1 MRLPFFSGRARRG
14 AGLLR
19 ALLLTGMG
27 LMIPCYLFTVGNVAL
42 SPWPLY
48 ERNRLALALLT
59 PACLLAL
66 LLLLRTADRHEAF
79 FARHERRVLLGFAL
93 FYLVVQLVM
102 ATQLRFIPVTD
113 AEQCFTAAELLTD
126 TGTYGNVERPFIYFT
141 RYPHNL
147 GLVYLL
153 SFVFR
158 IGNALGLADRFMQ
171 AVVACSVLFTLGLL
185 SAARLCRRLCGVRGQ
200 TRLLLLL
207 LTCLPL
213 LYCTSELYTDAFSL
227 AFPTMIVYAFVR
239 TRGAGTRG
247 ARALWAVLFALSAF
261 IGAQIRFTS
270 VIAAIACL
278 IAALFESRVRLT
290 AWLAAPLALVFV
302 AGSAAVNAE
311 NARHLGA
318 ENIEKYTLPKLHY
331 IAMGLPVQSDE
342 GYGQYGYGGWLVFS
356 TSFDDPQE
364 RDAALL
370 REVIDRIYYL
380 RYPSR
385 LLNMMSRKNL
395 STFGDG
401 TFRLNEII
409 EGDVRDADNLVKQFV
424 FAPGK
429 YYPLYYHLC
438 TAMFL
443 AQMLLAC
450 LACAQAIKRRQTHAA
465 ALFVALLG
473 IFLFLCMWET
483 RARYFFQFEL
493 VLLCAGAMLETPC
506 RGAVHLH
513 LPMRRKACVPGDACD
528 GSSAQRP

>member
-1 MRLPFFSGRARRG
+1 MRLPFVRRDRNARAKTGFARM
-14 AGLLR
+14 
-19 ALLLTGMG
+19 LLLIGMG
-27 LMIPCYLFTVGNVAL
+27 MMIPCYLFTVANVAL

-59 PACLLAL
+59 PCCLIGL
-66 LLLLRTADRHEAF
+66 LLLMRAAENPVFVRHEKG
-79 FARHERRVLLGFAL
+79 VLACFAL
-93 FYLVVQLVM
+93 FYFAVQMFM
-102 ATQLRFIPVTD
+102 ATQLRFVPITD
-113 AEQCFTAAELLTD
+113 AEQCFTAAQLLAD

-153 SFVFR
+153 SGIFR
-158 IGNALGLADRFMQ
+158 LFGALGMTDRFMQ
-171 AVVACSVLFTLGLL
+171 AVFVCSLLFTLGLL
-185 SAARLCRRLCGVRGQ
+185 SSSRLCRRLGGVQAQ
-200 TRLLLLL
+200 TRLLFLAA
-207 LTCLPL
+207 TCLPF
-213 LYCTSELYTDAFSL
+213 LYCTTELYTDAFSL
-227 AFPTMIVYAFVR
+227 AFPTMITDCFLRAR
-239 TRGAGTRG
+239 CGKTRRSQIT
-247 ARALWAVLFALSAF
+247 WAVLFGVCAF
-261 IGAQIRFTS
+261 LGSQIRFTAL
-270 VIAAIACL
+270 IAAIACL
-278 IAALFESRVRLT
+278 IAALFDRRVKLT
-290 AWLAAPLALVFV
+290 ALLAVPLAICFAAGGLLVQ
-302 AGSAAVNAE
+302 AE
-311 NARHLGA
+311 NARHLGKDNL
-318 ENIEKYTLPKLHY
+318 ERYTLPKLHY

-370 REVIDRIYYL
+370 SEVIDRIYYL

-409 EGDVRDADNLVKQFV
+409 EGDEHEADNLIKQFV
-424 FAPGK
+424 FAQGTM
-429 YYPLYYHLC
+429 YPAYYHLC
-438 TAMFL
+438 TALFL

-450 LACAQAIKRRQTHAA
+450 LACTQCIRRRETSTA

-493 VLLCAGAMLETPC
+493 MLLCAGAMIHPPHRLT
-506 RGAVHLH
+506 A
-513 LPMRRKACVPGDACD
+513 RRII
-528 GSSAQRP
+528 STHSE

>member
-1 MRLPFFSGRARRG
+1 MRLPFFHTSGRRGGGLAR
-14 AGLLR
+14 
-19 ALLLTGMG
+19 LLLLIGMG
-27 LMIPCYLFTVGNVAL
+27 LMIPCYLFTVCNVAF

-48 ERNRLALALLT
+48 ERSRLALALLT
-59 PACLLAL
+59 PACLLFL

-93 FYLVVQLVM
+93 FYFAVQMVM

-126 TGTYGNVERPFIYFT
+126 TGTYGNVERPFVYFT

-153 SFVFR
+153 SGIFR
-158 IGNALGLADRFMQ
+158 VGNALGLADRFMQ
-171 AVVACSVLFTLGLL
+171 AVLACSVLFTLGLL
-185 SAARLCRRLCGVRGQ
+185 SAARLCRRLCGARGQ
-200 TRLLLLL
+200 TRLLLLMA
-207 LTCLPL
+207 TCLPL

-227 AFPTMIVYAFVR
+227 AFPTLILYAFVR
-239 TRGAGTRG
+239 AREAERRG
-247 ARALWAVLFALSAF
+247 ARVLWAVLFALCAF
-261 IGAQIRFTS
+261 VGAQIRFTS

-278 IAALFESRVRLT
+278 IAALFEARIRLT
-290 AWLAAPLALVFV
+290 AWLAVPLALAFAV
-302 AGSAAVNAE
+302 GGAAVNAE

-370 REVIDRIYYL
+370 EEVIDRVYYL

-409 EGDVRDADNLVKQFV
+409 EGDVRDPDNLVKQFV
-424 FAPGK
+424 FAPGQ

-450 LACAQAIKRRQTHAA
+450 LACAQMIKRRQTHAA
-465 ALFVALLG
+465 ALFVTLLG

-493 VLLCAGAMLETPC
+493 VLLCAGTMLETPC
-506 RGAVHLH
+506 REVVPQL
-513 LPMRRKACVPGDACD
+513 LFRRRHVSVPGSACAAA
-528 GSSAQRP
+528 SVHRP